1 MLVAVVKK
9 NVVIYNVGDSVLSH
23 LHHQK
28 LKHALGISRAWACE
42 RTEGSDKEGKAL
54 SLSVWTSIS
63 VETVP
68 WENRNSVSFTKILMT
83 GAGSYWGTWTISCDH
98 LWAVPITSLHL

>member
-1 MLVAVVKK
+1 MLVTVVKK

-54 SLSVWTSIS
+54 SLSVWTLIS

-68 WENRNSVSFTKILMT
+68 WENRKCQFHQILMT
-83 GAGSYWGTWTISCDH
+83 GAGSYWGTWTISRDH
-98 LWAVPITSLHL
+98 LWAVPITSLLL